1 MKTYWKY
8 IAVVIFGTLLISISY
23 FTFRYESTLLIGQFV
38 ILFALYLFS
47 ADRKNDFTLK
57 EIIAFGIIF
66 RLLLLLLTPNLS
78 EDVYRF
84 LWDGKLWWEGVDA
97 YAYLPSVISKE
108 NILSPELFAQLNSPH
123 YYSIYPPL
131 NQLIFAIG
139 GIVENTILGILTIRL
154 FIILAEIST
163 LIMLPK
169 VLKQYGKDS
178 KLLILYAFNP
188 LVILELT
195 GNLHFEAFVIF
206 FLVWSIYEFE
216 RRNVFKSAMG
226 LGLAISFKLVPLI
239 LLASFFKKLD
249 LKQYIKF
256 VLLVCLVTIISFLP
270 FLFSDAIEGILTSTS
285 LYFQNFEFNASLY
298 YLIREVGFAFKG
310 YNIIATAGPLMGILA
325 FFGMVIFSL
334 IASSKMKLPERML
347 WTYIIYFLLATTVHP
362 WYVLPILVLGIL
374 SNYKFPVLWS
384 FTIFFTYWGYSQSGY
399 QEHLGIIAVEYI
411 SLITFIVFELIQKS
425 NIRKTL
431 HA

>member
-1 MKTYWKY
+1 M
-8 IAVVIFGTLLISISY
+8 IFGTLLISISY